1 MSRTMKNRRTLTDAR
16 YTISNRPRRWC
27 KPVPCPVCG
36 GKDIR
41 LQPLGQGSDRI
52 TTQVLQYWY
61 MGCLECR
68 RHAIV
73 LTNHTDLKEVIRV
86 WNYLAT
92 NYKKD

>member
-1 MSRTMKNRRTLTDAR
+1 MKKLKAKTTTR
-16 YTISNRPRRWC
+16 YIIASHPRKWR

-41 LQPLGQGSDRI
+41 FQPLGQGTDRI
-52 TTQVLQYWY
+52 TPQILQYWY
-61 MGCLECR
+61 MGCLKCR

-73 LTNHTDLKEVIRV
+73 LTNHTDLKEAICV